1 MAFTV
6 LTFAQLANALAVR
19 SERDSLFSIG
29 LWSNRPLLAAVG
41 FTILLQLAVIYVPV
55 LQEIFHTQALSGPE
69 LATCFGLALVVV
81 VASDGETWRLRL
93 RLACRRAPAA

>member
-29 LWSNRPLLAAVG
+29 LWSYRPLLAAVG

-69 LATCFGLALVVV
+69 LATCFGLALVVI
-81 VASDGETWRLRL
+81 VATEVEKWLF
-93 RLACRRAPAA
+93 RRRQASREAPAA